1 MGLLTARRLRAALL
15 LALLAAVLASASPA
29 SAVGRKPSISAPAA
43 IVIDAKTG
51 EQLYARRPDA
61 RRPIASTTKL
71 MTAWITLARTSPDA
85 VFTAPP
91 YPGGAAESTIGL
103 RAGERLS
110 VRDLLKALML
120 PSANDAANDLAV
132 NVGGSRARFVR
143 MMNTHAREL
152 GLEDTHYSTPVG
164 LDSAGNYSTA
174 SDLARLAAR
183 LMQNPLVARIANLPS
198 ARLRTGSHTRTVINR
213 NDLVARYRFV
223 DGVKTGHTNGAG
235 YVLVGAAH
243 GHGARVISVVL
254 GTQSISSR
262 DADSL
267 ALLRYG
273 VAQFRRVHPVV
284 KGREYA
290 SAKVRYFDGQ
300 TVRLVAARDATFTVR
315 RGRRVQ
321 TRVSAPSE
329 LKGPLA
335 AGERVGAVDVLVRG
349 RVVQSVPLVTADRVA
364 GAGFIRKATDA
375 IGGAPV
381 AVALLVLV
389 VLLVAGALVALRKRA
404 QRKSP
409 GGTASNDH
417 HRHAQRRDR
426 QDARGAELPPR
437 APPPRG

>member
-1 MGLLTARRLRAALL
+1 VVVLAAPRLRVLALALL
-15 LALLAAVLASASPA
+15 LVLVVSTPGARAA
-29 SAVGRKPSISAPAA
+29 GRKPSIGAPAA
-43 IVIDAKTG
+43 IAIDARTG
-51 EQLYARRPDA
+51 EVLYARHADA

-71 MTAWITLARTSPDA
+71 MTAYITLARTSPSD
-85 VFTAPP
+85 VFPAPA

-143 MMNTHAREL
+143 MMNAHARTL
-152 GLEDTHYSTPVG
+152 GLDDTHYSTPVG
-164 LDSAGNYSTA
+164 LDSPGNYSSA
-174 SDLARLAAR
+174 SDLARLAAHLVR
-183 LMQNPLVARIANLPS
+183 NPMLARIVNLPS
-198 ARLRTGSHTRTVINR
+198 ARLSTGSRTRRVINR

-254 GTQSISSR
+254 GTPSIAVR

-284 KGREYA
+284 RGRTYA
-290 SAKVRYFDGQ
+290 RAKVRYYDGR
-300 TVRLVAARDATFTVR
+300 TARLVAAADAAFTAR
-315 RGRRVQ
+315 RGRAIRTRVQ
-321 TRVSAPSE
+321 APSE

-335 AGERVGAVDVLVRG
+335 AGKRVGSIQVLVRG
-349 RVVQSVPLVTADRVA
+349 RVVRSVALVTAGRVA
-364 GAGFIRKATDA
+364 GAGFVRKATAA
-375 IGGAPV
+375 IGGTPV
-381 AVALLVLV
+381 AVALL
-389 VLLVAGALVALRKRA
+389 LLIVAASLFTLRKRVL
-404 QRKSP
+404 RKSP
-409 GGTASNDH
+409 GGRASNDH

-437 APPPRG
+437 APPPGG